1 MSQRK
6 INKDETVD
14 GESFRTVFFG
24 FGSNRHVIVVY
35 NNAHFRHESYLDSA
49 FVMKFDY
56 RETVN
61 RQSAAARMDPK
72 VHQGVKWLTYLLLII
87 LGPIYVWHGEKF
99 LGQEKCWRNSSA
111 VDWNTDRMNRST
123 IIRAGNGWY
132 CTKVWSVYKVDS
144 HKVFWTEGYGLTHK
158 CPGGSWEMQTVSER
172 API

>member
-87 LGPIYVWHGEKF
+87 LGPIYV
-99 LGQEKCWRNSSA
+99 
-111 VDWNTDRMNRST
+111 
-123 IIRAGNGWY
+123 
-132 CTKVWSVYKVDS
+132 
-144 HKVFWTEGYGLTHK
+144 
-158 CPGGSWEMQTVSER
+158 
-172 API
+172 